1 MATKNPF
8 DEYNTEDAAGKGN
21 KNPLKNMRRNP
32 NFELKI
38 PTGGSV
44 KGGAKREKEI
54 DDFYKKI
61 RGY

>member
-1 MATKNPF
+1 MAKT
-8 DEYNTEDAAGKGN
+8 YSEDGSVNESKGN
-21 KNPLKNMRRNP
+21 KNPLKNIRKNP
-32 NFELKI
+32 NFELKL